1 MISADAGALRCGG
14 PATFIRRECPVAVR
28 RHEPQERLIGL
39 AGEPADAGVRVFV
52 HGAIR
57 GGVELGV
64 SPTWRCA

>member
-1 MISADAGALRCGG
+1 MIS
-14 PATFIRRECPVAVR
+14 
-28 RHEPQERLIGL
+28 
-39 AGEPADAGVRVFV
+39 ADAGVRVFV